1 MEIRTYIRFVVAW
14 RMIIIL
20 GIISLVYACSCP
32 DEKIS
37 HLSVIAPSRHTL
49 LAVTPS
55 LSLQLTGDTLNKSYP
70 QLRTGEAFPITGI
83 LRVDGILYRFMGG
96 DSLRI

>member
-37 HLSVIAPSRHTL
+37 HLSVL
-49 LAVTPS
+49 LLPDIHCWLLPLV
-55 LSLQLTGDTLNKSYP
+55 
-70 QLRTGEAFPITGI
+70 
-83 LRVDGILYRFMGG
+83 
-96 DSLRI
+96 